1 MPKRTPEEILKSIE
15 EAAVDDEIARVLAM
29 NDEERRAELRAAGF
43 DIDEIHA
50 EADAF
55 HAKLIGS
62 PAKTG
67 ATPPQKAVAA
77 HPIRATRPSR
87 PTPAVLAT
95 RTARTTPAAGPLPRP
110 RTLFL
115 LAAALSAAVSVA
127 VSIPTALV
135 VAQRVATPAAAP
147 VVAPPAASQ
156 RELVPAADVADLRR
170 KSLEAC
176 EDARWVE
183 CLYGL
188 DRARHADPAGD
199 ADPLVLL
206 ARREAAA
213 GLRHEVRPREL
224 DAK

>member
-15 EAAVDDEIARVLAM
+15 ESAVDDEIEHVLSM
-29 NDEERRAELRAAGF
+29 SDEERRAELRAAGY

-55 HAKLIGS
+55 HERLLGS
-62 PAKTG
+62 PAKTD
-67 ATPPQKAVAA
+67 AKPPQKPVAA
-77 HPIRATRPSR
+77 LPIRADR
-87 PTPAVLAT
+87 AT
-95 RTARTTPAAGPLPRP
+95 RNNPAAPSVRPLPRP

-115 LAAALSAAVSVA
+115 LAAALSAAMSVA

-135 VAQRVATPAAAP
+135 VAQHVAAPAASP

-156 RELVPAADVADLRR
+156 NELVPATDVADLRR

-224 DAK
+224 DTK